1 MDYLVRYKPEAV
13 SATGQSHVNELEDVA
28 FITIYF
34 PGKMIAHINVN
45 WLSPVKVRSTLI
57 GGERKMLV
65 WNDLDADEKI
75 KVYDKG
81 VSVRKREQVYELLLS
96 YRSGDIWIPHVPGV
110 EALQS
115 ELDYFLDC
123 VAERKKPINDGQSGL
138 RVVKLL
144 EAASR
149 SLAKGGELVYL

>member
-1 MDYLVRYKPEAV
+1 
-13 SATGQSHVNELEDVA
+13 
-28 FITIYF
+28 
-34 PGKMIAHINVN
+34 
-45 WLSPVKVRSTLI
+45 
-57 GGERKMLV
+57 
-65 WNDLDADEKI
+65 
-75 KVYDKG
+75 
-81 VSVRKREQVYELLLS
+81 
-96 YRSGDIWIPHVPGV
+96 V

-123 VAERKKPINDGQSGL
+123 VAESKKPINDGQSGL